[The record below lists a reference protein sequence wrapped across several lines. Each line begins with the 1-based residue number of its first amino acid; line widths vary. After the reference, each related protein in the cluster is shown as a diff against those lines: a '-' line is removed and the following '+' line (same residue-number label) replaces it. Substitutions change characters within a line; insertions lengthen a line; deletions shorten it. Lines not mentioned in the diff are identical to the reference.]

1 MKNKNEMKTEDKE
14 TLQAVHDIKFEQF
27 LRNINRY
34 DDVVAGKCKCKFCGK
49 VVTLENIACIF
60 PESGTVKFVCDE
72 LNCLAKMS
80 QYSL

>member
-1 MKNKNEMKTEDKE
+1 MKTSDKE

-27 LRNINRY
+27 LRNINKY
-34 DDVVAGKCKCKFCGK
+34 EDVVAGKCKCKFCGK

-72 LNCLAKMS
+72 MNCLAKRS